1 LPIAAKP
8 RPRPFSFFQA
18 PLFRVHAGDGD
29 NEKKT
34 ERDMAKM
41 LSITAATAL
50 ILAAAFPAIYTFI
63 SFA

>member
-1 LPIAAKP
+1 
-8 RPRPFSFFQA
+8 
-18 PLFRVHAGDGD
+18 
-29 NEKKT
+29 
-34 ERDMAKM
+34 MAKM